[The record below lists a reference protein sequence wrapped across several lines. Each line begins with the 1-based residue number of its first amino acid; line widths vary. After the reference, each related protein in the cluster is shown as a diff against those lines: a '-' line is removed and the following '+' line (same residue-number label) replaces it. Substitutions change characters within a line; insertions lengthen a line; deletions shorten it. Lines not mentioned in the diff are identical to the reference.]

1 MHLRTPLLFAVT
13 ATALAAA
20 AAHAQPLQIVT
31 VGAPAINCV
40 FDTSCTVPV
49 TDHSAPL
56 FGSGFLQSR
65 TYEGQPGA
73 PAAGQWAYVYRI
85 DLRNAAPATA
95 RVTALR
101 IEFGPVPSTLDYDG
115 NGSAGEHVFVVTTGG
130 LGTVGPA
137 AATRT
142 GNTVT
147 FRFNPAVEAGQTSY
161 FFGLASPGAPRV
173 VSAQVTG
180 VPGGNITVEA
190 RAPGPPARG
199 VRPERPGRAMPV
211 PGRGRPGLGTPAPI
225 ASEDCLSYDPRNVRI
240 VDEGA
245 DGWLLTDGV
254 SRMLMLN
261 DQADAERA
269 LALARRHTAHC
280 FIGRGN
286 PRPNRSEYVRDYWMG
301 TSGISTVID
310 GEDCVAYNPATVNV
324 FDRGDIGW
332 RMEDGSHWLLL
343 YHDQADANRG
353 LLVAK
358 ANTGRLCFIGRG
370 NSRPDRAAY
379 ITEYW
384 R

>member
-1 MHLRTPLLFAVT
+1 MQYRTPLLLA
-13 ATALAAA
+13 AASTALAAVA
-20 AAHAQPLQIVT
+20 QAQPLQIVT

-40 FDTSCTVPV
+40 FDASCTVPV

-65 TYEGQPGA
+65 NYEGQPGA

-85 DLRNAAPATA
+85 DLRNAVPATA

-101 IEFGPVPSTLDYDG
+101 IEFGPVTSTLDYDG
-115 NGSAGEHVFVVTTGG
+115 NGSTGEHVFVVTSGG

-137 AATRT
+137 SATRM

-147 FRFNPAVEAGQTSY
+147 FRFSPAVEAGQTSY
-161 FFGLASPGAPRV
+161 FFGLASPGAPRAV
-173 VSAQVTG
+173 TAQVTG
-180 VPGGNITVEA
+180 VPGGSINLEA
-190 RAPGPPARG
+190 RAPEAPTRG
-199 VRPERPGRAMPV
+199 VRPERPGRAPAI
-211 PGRGRPGLGTPAPI
+211 PDRGRPGIGTPAPI
-225 ASEDCLSYDPRNVRI
+225 ASEDCLSYDPRALRI

-254 SRMLMLN
+254 SRMAMLDN
-261 DQADAERA
+261 QADAERA

-286 PRPNRSEYVRDYWMG
+286 PRPNRSDYVRDYWTG
-301 TSGISTVID
+301 SSGISTVIQ

-324 FDRGDIGW
+324 FDRGDLGW
-332 RMEDGSHWLLL
+332 RMEDGSHWMLL

-353 LLVAK
+353 LAVAK

-370 NSRPDRAAY
+370 NSRPDRSSY

>member
-1 MHLRTPLLFAVT
+1 MRVATPLL
-13 ATALAAA
+13 LAAA
-20 AAHAQPLQIVT
+20 ATTLAAVAHAQPLQIVT
-31 VGAPAINCV
+31 VGAPAINCL
-40 FDTSCTVPV
+40 FDASCTVQV

-65 TYEGQPGA
+65 TYQGQPGA

-85 DLRNAAPATA
+85 DLRNAVPATA

-101 IEFGPVPSTLDYDG
+101 IEFGPVTSTIDYDG
-115 NGSAGEHVFVVTTGG
+115 NGSAGEHVFVVTSGG

-142 GNTVT
+142 GNAVT
-147 FRFNPAVEAGQTSY
+147 FRFSPAVEAGQTSY
-161 FFGLASPGAPRV
+161 FFGLASSGAPRAV
-173 VSAQVTG
+173 TAQVTG
-180 VPGGNITVEA
+180 VPGGNISVEA
-190 RAPGPPARG
+190 RAPGTPTRADRP
-199 VRPERPGRAMPV
+199 VRPERPTIE

-225 ASEDCLSYDPRNVRI
+225 AAEDCLSYDPRTLSI

-245 DGWLLTDGV
+245 DGWLLTDGS
-254 SRMLMLN
+254 SRMAMLDN
-261 DQADAERA
+261 QADAERA

-286 PRPNRSEYVRDYWMG
+286 PRPNRMDYVRDYWTG
-301 TSGISTVID
+301 SSGISTVIQ
-310 GEDCVAYNPATVNV
+310 GEDCVAYNPVTVNV
-324 FDRGDIGW
+324 FDRGDLGW
-332 RMEDGSHWLLL
+332 RMEDGDHWMLL

-353 LLVAK
+353 LAVAK

-370 NSRPDRAAY
+370 NSRPDRSSY